1 MYKNILILLLI
12 STCIALKTNAQEYQ
26 KVLADNNANLSA
38 YISQY
43 DTTHFNKVIA
53 RKKISITQNKT
64 IVALEDSDWEI
75 ERRIS
80 VAKNNEGVNLSLIFK
95 CLKGKAGKSSVSL
108 NLDFT
113 QWAVTNYVLMPAAVY
128 NGNRVKAFVHPYL
141 PFLVNAEDIGVN
153 KPQVISDVPR
163 LNIKNGPS
171 RIQQRS
177 GDMSTP
183 AIGFHNPTIKKGF
196 WLLTNQRN
204 QYGDNGI
211 DIEENNNRSVAS
223 ITITSPVVRENLQ
236 YYIAEM
242 QAPATDK
249 PANFIAGD
257 SVVLST
263 KIYFFNSPNVQSLYN
278 KFAEV
283 RNDFLPKGDVNYAI
297 PFSAAFK
304 IQEEKFN
311 RQNFEPKFGYYSV
324 GMRENCYQDWQI
336 GWTGGMISPYP
347 LLVNGGEQSRK
358 NVIRNFDWLFPNG
371 ISPSGYFWDTGQKGN
386 QWFGIFPDIPTA
398 KNLHLV
404 RKSADGLFYVLKE
417 LTAFKA
423 LNIPIKPT
431 WQNGTKTVANAL
443 VNTWQKYGQL
453 GQYVDNTT
461 GEIIIGGSASGA
473 IAPATLILAA
483 QHFNNPKYLE
493 VAIQIADSFNQNYVS
508 KGLIYGAAGDAMQNF
523 DSEAT
528 YALLESYVSLYE
540 ATADKKWLQI
550 AQNVAIQF
558 TTWISSFD
566 FVFPPQSTLAILGKT
581 TTGAVWA
588 NTQNKHGGPGICTHS
603 GVALLRLYRAT
614 GNVFYLNLLQD
625 ITKAIPQYMST
636 VEKPIPALQPGWVSE
651 RVSTTDWLEGIGE
664 IFPGS
669 TWAETALMLT
679 TLEVPSIYINTQ
691 TLVVANFDQVKSNII
706 KSDKKSITLLIE
718 NPTKYNCELKIL
730 AENNIE
736 SKAILA
742 NLPNSKFLKLDLK
755 AGEKKNLIIKK

>member
-1 MYKNILILLLI
+1 MYKIIFVQLLLL
-12 STCIALKTNAQEYQ
+12 TCFLLNTKAQQ
-26 KVLADNNANLSA
+26 NQIGLQDNKANLSA
-38 YISQY
+38 YITQY
-43 DTTHFNKVIA
+43 DTAHFNKVIT
-53 RKKISITQNKT
+53 RKKILIVQNKT
-64 IVALEDSDWEI
+64 FLTLDGSSWEI
-75 ERRIS
+75 ERKLS
-80 VAKNNEGVNLSLIFK
+80 PAKNNQGLNLNLIFR
-95 CLKGKAGKSSVSL
+95 CLKGEANTSSVSL
-108 NLDFT
+108 NLDFNN
-113 QWAVTNYVLMPAAVY
+113 WAVSNYVLMPAAVY

-141 PFLVNAEDIGVN
+141 SFLVNAEDIGVD
-153 KPQVISDVPR
+153 KPQVITDVPR

-183 AIGFHNPTIKKGF
+183 AIGFHNPTLKKGF
-196 WLLTNQRN
+196 WLLTNQGS

-223 ITITSPVVRENLQ
+223 ITLTSPVVRENLQ

-249 PANFIAGD
+249 PANFKAGD

-263 KIYFFNSPNVQSLYN
+263 KIYFFNSPDVQSLYD

-283 RNDFLPKGDVNYAI
+283 RNDLLPKGDVNYAI

-311 RQNFEPKFGYYSV
+311 RQNFESKFGYYSV
-324 GMRENCYQDWQI
+324 GMRENYYQDWQI

-347 LLVNGGEQSRK
+347 LLVNGGVQSRK
-358 NVIRNFDWLFPNG
+358 NVVRNFDWLFPNG
-371 ISPSGYFWDTGQKGN
+371 VSPSGYFWDSGQKGN
-386 QWFGIFPDIPTA
+386 QWFGIFQDIPTA

-417 LTAFKA
+417 LVAFKA
-423 LNIPIKPT
+423 LNIVIKPN

-473 IAPATLILAA
+473 IAPATLVLAA
-483 QHFNNPKYLE
+483 QHFKNPKYLE
-493 VAIQIADSFNQNYVS
+493 VAQQIADSFNQKYVS

-528 YALLESYVSLYE
+528 YALLESYTTLYE
-540 ATADKKWLQI
+540 TTGDAKWLQI

-558 TTWISSFD
+558 TTWVSSFD
-566 FVFPPQSTLAILGKT
+566 FVFPPQSTLAKLGKT

-636 VEKPIPALQPGWVSE
+636 VQKPIPALQPGWLSE

-664 IFPGS
+664 IYPGS

-679 TLEVPSIYINTQ
+679 TLEVPSIYVNTQ
-691 TLVVANFDQVKSNII
+691 TGVVANFDQVKSNIV
-706 KSDKKSITLLIE
+706 KNDKKSITLLIE
-718 NPTKYNCELKIL
+718 NPTIYNCKLKIL
-730 AENNIE
+730 AENNIT
-736 SKAILA
+736 SKAIFA
-742 NLPNSKFLKLDLK
+742 NLPKSKFLMVDLK
-755 AGEKKNLIIKK
+755 AGEKISLVIKK